1 MASSLAFW
9 LEEKEGASQG
19 DLKINT
25 EVHINYWS
33 LTKDNINFLDIGIKL
48 TFNEVSSLEFSKHID
63 AIKVYL
69 PFEIETIEYN
79 SELGQFVCT
88 DQELLSAIF
97 NSYIQEYSHV
107 NDSGIHNITLP
118 DGKELSFFT
127 QIEELNGD
135 GLSGVTLSAL
145 VDKKENGTLISFPA
159 ELFSPC
165 SNVIKNSI
173 YFRFRIKLLNKSAIK
188 RISTITKPK
197 WSMLLGDLNVIETVD
212 FRINEA
218 RNLPYKIRGKVNK
231 NKSLNVVHFFLIR
244 EAISE
249 FKASH
254 SNYERCR
261 VLEKDIWNKYL
272 GLKNNKSQYLIYH
285 WKEKTSGVSGSNE
298 AKFIDH
304 FSAFAKFT
312 SSNVTKRLLG
322 IVIFSSL
329 VIGIIGGLGANYFWK
344 MIDNSPSQV
353 IVLDEHA
360 NIKLECEDISGIL
373 K

>member
-9 LEEKEGASQG
+9 LEEKKELTDISL
-19 DLKINT
+19 DIDT

-33 LTKDNINFLDIGIKL
+33 LAKDNINFLDIGIKL
-48 TFNEVSSLEFSKHID
+48 TRHAGNTLELDKKID

-69 PFEIETIEYN
+69 PFEIDSIEYN
-79 SELGQFVCT
+79 SELGQFVCA

-97 NSYIQEYSHV
+97 NSYIKEYSHV

-127 QIEELNGD
+127 QIEESSCE
-135 GLSGVTLSAL
+135 GLSGVLVSAL
-145 VDKKENGTLISFPA
+145 IDKKENGTLISFPS
-159 ELFSPC
+159 ELFSSC
-165 SNVIKNSI
+165 NNIIKKSI
-173 YFRFRIKLLNKSAIK
+173 YFRFRIKLLNKNAIK

-197 WSMLLGDLNVIETVD
+197 CSVFLGDLNTIETID

-218 RNLPYKIRGKVNK
+218 RNLPYKIRGKVNM

-272 GLKNNKSQYLIYH
+272 GLKKNKSQYLIYH
-285 WKEKTSGVSGSNE
+285 WKEKTSGFSSE
-298 AKFIDH
+298 DKKFIDH

-312 SSNVTKRLLG
+312 SNNVTKRLLI
-322 IVIFSSL
+322 IVVMVSIL
-329 VIGIIGGLGANYFWK
+329 IGVAGGLCANYFWK
-344 MIDNSPSQV
+344 MIDNSPTPV
-353 IVLDEHA
+353 FILNEHA
-360 NIKLECEDISGIL
+360 NIKLECKDIGRLS